1 MFTAFALIASYIESL
16 IPFYF
21 GIPGVK
27 LGLTNAVIVLVLY
40 LMGTKEALAVSFARI
55 LLAGFLFGNL
65 YSILYSLAGGMLS
78 FLVMVLLK
86 RWKRFSVVGVS
97 MAGGVFHNVGQILVA
112 MAVVENVSLAYY
124 MPPLLISGAVSY
136 THLDVYKRQYPSL
149 RQRAYPNLRK
159 NRSGPCE
166 VLPPSA

>member
-1 MFTAFALIASYIESL
+1 MKHKIAFLGMFTAFALIASYIESL

-40 LMGTKEALAVSFARI
+40 LMGTKEALAVSVARI

-86 RWKRFSVVGVS
+86 RWNRFSVIGVS

-124 MPPLLISGAVSY
+124 MPPLLVSGVITGMLIGVAA
-136 THLDVYKRQYPSL
+136 R
-149 RQRAYPNLRK
+149 
-159 NRSGPCE
+159 E
-166 VLPPSA
+166 VLKKLPAGNRRIK

>member
-55 LLAGFLFGNL
+55 LLAGFLSGNL
-65 YSILYSLAGGMLS
+65 YSILYSLAGGILS
-78 FLVMVLLK
+78 LIVMGILK
-86 RWKRFSVVGVS
+86 KTGKFTVVGVS
-97 MAGGVFHNVGQILVA
+97 VCGGVFHNVGQLAVA
-112 MAVVENVSLAYY
+112 MAVVQTYEVGYY
-124 MPPLLISGAVSY
+124 FPVLLIAGLLTGMLIGMISAEV
-136 THLDVYKRQYPSL
+136 LKRTK
-149 RQRAYPNLRK
+149 NLRLK
-159 NRSGPCE
+159 E
-166 VLPPSA
+166 

>member
-1 MFTAFALIASYIESL
+1 MKHKIAFLGMFTAFALIASYIESL

-40 LMGTKEALAVSFARI
+40 LMGTKEALTVSFARI
-55 LLAGFLFGNL
+55 LLAGFMFGNL

-86 RWKRFSVVGVS
+86 RWNRFSVIGVS

-112 MAVVENVSLAYY
+112 MAVVENASLAYY
-124 MPPLLISGAVSY
+124 MPPLLISGVITGMLIGVAA
-136 THLDVYKRQYPSL
+136 R
-149 RQRAYPNLRK
+149 
-159 NRSGPCE
+159 E
-166 VLPPSA
+166 VLKKLPAGNRRIK